1 MPVLSS
7 PRLQRPIG
15 KAWHCWQGLET
26 PRWGWARWHS
36 WRPRP
41 NPRHGEAGSQLVISG
56 FLRRSC
62 ICSIRAFFFLSFFFF
77 QLERFSLVSRVR
89 RGSRSFASPRRRSR
103 SRSRRGSAGIRTHPP
118 AGTGAG
124 FTALLGLCSR
134 LGVGPEE
141 GRAFGR
147 PAHSRI
153 VPGFPYGKPG
163 KREWFG
169 LHRGGAGFACT
180 PPLATQ
186 ARVWVPVGCSSR
198 LPRFCE
204 CSV

>member
-1 MPVLSS
+1 MLALSS
-7 PRLQRPIG
+7 PRLQRP

-26 PRWGWARWHS
+26 PRWGVGPLAFMAPKAKSKARGGWVPIGYQ
-36 WRPRP
+36 WVL
-41 NPRHGEAGSQLVISG
+41 EAKLHLQY
-56 FLRRSC
+56 SC
-62 ICSIRAFFFLSFFFF
+62 VFFFSFVFFF